1 MWIANVNV
9 SFKIS
14 LFIHADVK
22 LGKDDYDDADADAY
36 ENSNNLVIIV
46 NGFISKATACRLK
59 QFQTIIVCNMF
70 HAGGIF

>member
-22 LGKDDYDDADADAY
+22 QGKDDYDDADADAY
-36 ENSNNLVIIV
+36 ENSNSVKEKSVHTL
-46 NGFISKATACRLK
+46 TR
-59 QFQTIIVCNMF
+59 T
-70 HAGGIF
+70 